1 MDLLKLPI
9 YTIYCEFLDLEEK
22 IYEEGVYWN

>member
-9 YTIYCEFLDLEEK
+9 YTFYCEFLDLEEK
-22 IYEEGVYWN
+22 IYEEGVCWN